1 MSQEEYTAKFQPA
14 LNKLD
19 AILGGLEWDL
29 HKLQLQPYHY
39 RFSCEGATAQT
50 TFLNLLT
57 RQAMRHPHRTENA
70 HIWERSEFLARSL
83 CGQWIVQQ
91 LHGSYIY
98 TGGGSG
104 RDRSKGAGPFNVI
117 CRKIVEASE
126 SKDPSR
132 LVGYKPAERISSIFQ
147 LGRGW
152 QKHEAER
159 RVKLIL
165 EEIVHQA
172 ARLVEEAFEVKEWSV
187 WDGGVEQRYA
197 THRCEYDEHDGYSTY
212 LTLDETDVP
221 WKGQKGEVQCLPE
234 VDMAEASDEWLEAVG
249 LSK

>member
-50 TFLNLLT
+50 TFLNFLT

-83 CGQWIVQQ
+83 CGQWI
-91 LHGSYIY
+91 
-98 TGGGSG
+98 
-104 RDRSKGAGPFNVI
+104 
-117 CRKIVEASE
+117 
-126 SKDPSR
+126 
-132 LVGYKPAERISSIFQ
+132 

>member
-50 TFLNLLT
+50 TFLNFLT

-83 CGQWIVQQ
+83 CGQWI
-91 LHGSYIY
+91 
-98 TGGGSG
+98 
-104 RDRSKGAGPFNVI
+104 
-117 CRKIVEASE
+117 ASE